1 MNTVTIDVNLAN
13 AVLNYLATR
22 PYNEVAG
29 LIAEFQKQAQ
39 GSQPTEPEPVAE

>member
-1 MNTVTIDVNLAN
+1 MDTIQMNVNLVN

-29 LIAEFQKQAQ
+29 LIAEIQKSAQ
-39 GSQPTEPEPVAE
+39 PPSEPVAE